1 MAKILLKQGWYE
13 KAPKSNNIDLKRIH
27 ERMIENI
34 PKIDKTSVNN
44 LSKILNQI
52 VTDNSYNENEFNQKI
67 FSKIPQLLSETI
79 DNNVEEVVKKYN
91 VSSGFQV
98 DYNPE
103 YHKTAQQAWKNYSIL
118 AKQYKSNPTEIN
130 ALEMKAAKSEALSLQ
145 GKLNT
150 LKGQLFEGFLQAAI
164 LSIPQDA
171 TNLTND
177 KLNELLSNF
186 ISNQSI
192 INTKGTDRYS
202 TSIVVDEKEIKYM
215 SQGKV
220 DVVGPSPFKNAD
232 EMFISAKN
240 YSSLRN
246 IQLVSGANIFG
257 LMDKWDTNEDTV
269 AYACQILSKKGAY
282 NTTGYNLIKKIF
294 AIQALVGSNNKD
306 ISNILVI
313 NIKSRKKNPIVVL
326 STSNLINQIY
336 NEQNNKK
343 AFIFSPDPLNKG
355 QSDTESAFNYLNNI
369 KLSVK
374 LNSEMLKQ
382 KYLQNLTRG

>member
-27 ERMIENI
+27 DRMIENI

-79 DNNVEEVVKKYN
+79 NNNVEEVVKKYN

-103 YHKTAQQAWKNYSIL
+103 YHKTAQQAWENYSIL